1 MPGLKNCPN
10 VVFDQMDVAAMTYP
24 ANCFD
29 IVVLYNALAH
39 VELVLDPLLEGCPA
53 GTEAGR
59 LYAAAQLIQD
69 G

>member
-1 MPGLKNCPN
+1 
-10 VVFDQMDVAAMTYP
+10 MDAAAMTYP